1 MLTNLLLGGL
11 GGGLGAG
18 GGWVRGL
25 APLRG
30 GFLID
35 NSDCRHREVID
46 ARARDGWRYVGYVPM
61 EYMGSGIPQWLDLI
75 FEREEADEPC

>member
-1 MLTNLLLGGL
+1 MY
-11 GGGLGAG
+11 
-18 GGWVRGL
+18 RYEYESIKIS
-25 APLRG
+25 
-30 GFLID
+30 GFMFD

-75 FEREEADEPC
+75 FEREDADEPC

>member
-1 MLTNLLLGGL
+1 MYRYEYESVKVG
-11 GGGLGAG
+11 
-18 GGWVRGL
+18 
-25 APLRG
+25 G

-61 EYMGSGIPQWLDLI
+61 EYTSNGSTRWLDLI

>member
-1 MLTNLLLGGL
+1 MYRYEYESVKVG
-11 GGGLGAG
+11 
-18 GGWVRGL
+18 
-25 APLRG
+25 G